1 MRFCVDHIVALSQVL
16 EKYRDKSKQIGLVFI
31 NLKKAYD
38 SVLRKLLWE
47 ALYRDRIAKFSF
59 YFIKIVQEMIETTYL
74 SLKLVL
80 YYDIH

>member
-38 SVLRKLLWE
+38 SVLGKLLWE

-59 YFIKIVQEMIETTYL
+59 YFIKIVQE
-74 SLKLVL
+74 
-80 YYDIH
+80 